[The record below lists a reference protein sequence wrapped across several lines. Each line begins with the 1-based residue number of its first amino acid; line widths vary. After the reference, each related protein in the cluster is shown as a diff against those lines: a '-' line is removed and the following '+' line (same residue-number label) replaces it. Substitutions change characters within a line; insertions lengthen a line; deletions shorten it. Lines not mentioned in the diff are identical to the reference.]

1 MLTLYGKNVRM
12 IEKNEK
18 LELTTEEMN
27 NLHSNLMAGGT
38 TSEEAEITIKNIAV
52 IKNDKRKLAKN
63 LLAGVFIASLS
74 MAVYFTHKVF

>member
-1 MLTLYGKNVRM
+1 MLTLYGQNVRM

-27 NLHSNLMAGGT
+27 NLHSNLMAGGI

-63 LLAGVFIASLS
+63 LLFGVFIASLS
-74 MAVYFTHKVF
+74 MVVYFTHKAF